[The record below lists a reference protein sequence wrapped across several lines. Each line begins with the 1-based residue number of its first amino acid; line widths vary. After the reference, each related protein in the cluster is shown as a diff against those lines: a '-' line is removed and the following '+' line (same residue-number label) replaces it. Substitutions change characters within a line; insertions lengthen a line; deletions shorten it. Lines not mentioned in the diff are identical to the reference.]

1 MAIPAAPN
9 SVSFSQIQSEMG
21 GSNPISL
28 NEYYSGGSLV
38 KANLGIFAPNGV
50 PTSGAISVEDFRGA
64 ENTSE
69 FWTTSVNFT
78 QAGRPI
84 VGGTVAGRSILGSGA
99 PAPVISDTTP
109 DNGRVMKSSTLLEL
123 FYLQPQAAKGSP
135 PSAVSFNVT
144 LNPTPSDS
152 DMNND
157 TDAFKFITDA
167 GVRTYQRNA
176 ATYNAVTNTFHT
188 WVWGSSPFGPQSTR
202 DVTFDCN

>member
-1 MAIPAAPN
+1 
-9 SVSFSQIQSEMG
+9 
-21 GSNPISL
+21 
-28 NEYYSGGSLV
+28 
-38 KANLGIFAPNGV
+38 
-50 PTSGAISVEDFRGA
+50 
-64 ENTSE
+64 
-69 FWTTSVNFT
+69 
-78 QAGRPI
+78 
-84 VGGTVAGRSILGSGA
+84 
-99 PAPVISDTTP
+99 
-109 DNGRVMKSSTLLEL
+109 MKSSTLLEL